1 MIGIRYMKE
10 NMEEF
15 IPSAFN
21 GLMYLS
27 TFRDA
32 FQRSELG
39 VRVSIEHMETFFFM
53 CTVHKQEGVEL
64 RHLQE
69 QLGYPQAKMHRTADT
84 LMQMGWFNIE
94 PSPTDAR
101 QKVVSMTDKGMRF
114 FGKISKYLHPD
125 RPAANPYEEKAYEL
139 SGMIKY
145 EAEQKLNVSKARGD
159 EKWAKTIKDVVK
171 RAFGAVPEI
180 GTGYVKTHLGIVTLA
195 VLMKRTYASTTDE
208 LASVMFGMGND
219 QLEALL
225 TPTPKVMGMANVENP
240 IQIMDGLIKKY
251 GIEGVHENPQLRIH
265 YAQLAQQV
273 AKNQKIKADNS
284 VNVMKE
290 LNKKRAAIMRE
301 HLENTRQVRAINK
314 KLKPTFKLLA
324 GQERELNRTKDV
336 LRHKTQ
342 KLNAMLDEINQRRTE
357 CAKEIENNLGKGLG
371 SLSTLN
377 AARIIEEK
385 KILGKVIDKDDKLI
399 FNEDD

>member
-1 MIGIRYMKE
+1 MKE
-10 NMEEF
+10 NMEDY

-125 RPAANPYEEKAYEL
+125 SPAANPYEEKAYEL

-145 EAEQKLNVSKARGD
+145 EAEQKHNVSTARTD

-180 GTGYVKTHLGIVTLA
+180 GSGYVKTHLGIVTLA

-208 LASVMFGMGND
+208 LASVMNGMGND
-219 QLEALL
+219 QLEELL
-225 TPTPKVMGMANVENP
+225 TPTPKAGGLANVDNP
-240 IQIMDGLIKKY
+240 LQIMDAMIEKY
-251 GIEGVHENPQLRIH
+251 GIEGVHGNPQLQIH
-265 YAQLAQQV
+265 YAQLANKV
-273 AKNQKIKADNS
+273 AKQQKDKS
-284 VNVMKE
+284 MSFTQQMEV
-290 LNKKRAAIMRE
+290 LNKRRAAIMRQIV
-301 HLENTRQVRAINK
+301 ENHKNVRRVSKQLDGSDLIGTTKADLRRTFDMHTNETG
-314 KLKPTFKLLA
+314 KLT
-324 GQERELNRTKDV
+324 
-336 LRHKTQ
+336 
-342 KLNAMLDEINQRRTE
+342 AMLDKIIHEREAIQAEIN
-357 CAKEIENNLGKGLG
+357 NNLGKGIG
-371 SLSTLN
+371 ALSG
-377 AARIIEEK
+377 IQDPVKDIQDMK
-385 KILGKVIDKDDKLI
+385 KFGLLSPNNPYFKKDNK
-399 FNEDD
+399 

>member
-1 MIGIRYMKE
+1 MKE
-10 NMEEF
+10 NMEDY

-145 EAEQKLNVSKARGD
+145 EAEQKLNVSTARTD

-195 VLMKRTYASTTDE
+195 VLMKRTYVSTTDE
-208 LASVMFGMGND
+208 LAMKMYGMGNE
-219 QLEALL
+219 QLEELL
-225 TPTPKVMGMANVENP
+225 TPTPKAGGLANVDNP
-240 IQIMDGLIKKY
+240 LQIMDAMIEKY
-251 GIEGVHENPQLRIH
+251 GIEGVHGNPQLQIH
-265 YAQLAQQV
+265 YHQLANKV
-273 AKNQKIKADNS
+273 AKMQKEKNTNVNQQME
-284 VNVMKE
+284 V
-290 LNKKRAAIMRE
+290 LNKRRAAIMRQ
-301 HLENTRQVRAINK
+301 LVENHKNVRRVNKQLDGSDLIGTTKADLKRTFDMHTRETG
-314 KLKPTFKLLA
+314 KLTALLDKI
-324 GQERELNRTKDV
+324 GKERE
-336 LRHKTQ
+336 
-342 KLNAMLDEINQRRTE
+342 I
-357 CAKEIENNLGKGLG
+357 IEAQIQNNLSKGIG
-371 SLSTLN
+371 ALSGIQDTVKDLQDM
-377 AARIIEEK
+377 K
-385 KILGKVIDKDDKLI
+385 KFGLLSQDNPFFKKDNK
-399 FNEDD
+399 

>member
-1 MIGIRYMKE
+1 MKE

-21 GLMYLS
+21 GLMYIS

-32 FQRSELG
+32 FKELDDKT
-39 VRVSIEHMETFFFM
+39 RVSIEHMETFFFM
-53 CTVHKQEGVEL
+53 CTVFNQEGVEL

-84 LMQMGWFNIE
+84 LMQMGWFSIE

-114 FGKISKYLHPD
+114 FARISKYLYPD
-125 RPAANPYEEKAYEL
+125 RPAANPYEEKTYEL

-145 EAEQKLNVSKARGD
+145 EAEQKLNVSNARTD

-208 LASVMFGMGND
+208 LASKMYGMGNE

-225 TPTPKVMGMANVENP
+225 TPTPKAGGLANVDNP
-240 IQIMDGLIKKY
+240 LQVMDSMIEKY
-251 GIEGVHENPQLRIH
+251 GLDGVHGNPQLQMIYH
-265 YAQLAQQV
+265 QLANKV
-273 AKNQKIKADNS
+273 AKQQKDKSISFTQQMEN
-284 VNVMKE
+284 
-290 LNKKRAAIMRE
+290 LNKRKAAIMIQ
-301 HLENTRQVRAINK
+301 LSENAKNIRRVHKQLNGSDLIGTTKAD
-314 KLKPTFKLLA
+314 
-324 GQERELNRTKDV
+324 LNRTYAMHE
-336 LRHKTQ
+336 RETN
-342 KLNAMLDEINQRRTE
+342 KLTALHDKIADELDALKAEIN
-357 CAKEIENNLGKGLG
+357 NNLGKGIG
-371 SLSTLN
+371 ALSG
-377 AARIIEEK
+377 IQDPIKEIQDMK
-385 KILGKVIDKDDKLI
+385 KFGLLSPNNPYFKKDNK
-399 FNEDD
+399 

>member
-1 MIGIRYMKE
+1 MKE
-10 NMEEF
+10 NMEDY
-15 IPSAFN
+15 IPAAFN

-145 EAEQKLNVSKARGD
+145 EAEQKYNVSTARTD
-159 EKWAKTIKDVVK
+159 EKWAKTIKAVVK

-180 GTGYVKTHLGIVTLA
+180 GSGYVKTHLGIVTLA

-208 LASVMFGMGND
+208 LAATMYGMGND
-219 QLEALL
+219 QLEELL
-225 TPTPKVMGMANVENP
+225 TPTPKAGGLANVDNP
-240 IQIMDGLIKKY
+240 LQIMDAMIEKY
-251 GIEGVHENPQLRIH
+251 GIEGVHGNPQLQIH
-265 YAQLAQQV
+265 YAQLANKV
-273 AKNQKIKADNS
+273 AKQQKDKSMTFTQQMEN
-284 VNVMKE
+284 
-290 LNKKRAAIMRE
+290 LNKRRAAIMRQIV
-301 HLENTRQVRAINK
+301 ENHKNIKRVNKQLNGSDLIGSTKADLRRTFDMHTNETGKLTALLDKIIDERDAIQ
-314 KLKPTFKLLA
+314 A
-324 GQERELNRTKDV
+324 
-336 LRHKTQ
+336 
-342 KLNAMLDEINQRRTE
+342 EIN
-357 CAKEIENNLGKGLG
+357 NNLGKGIG
-371 SLSTLN
+371 ALSGIQDPVKDIQDMNKYGLLASSN
-377 AARIIEEK
+377 PFFK
-385 KILGKVIDKDDKLI
+385 KDNK
-399 FNEDD
+399 

>member
-1 MIGIRYMKE
+1 MKE
-10 NMEEF
+10 NMEDY
-15 IPSAFN
+15 IPAAFN

-145 EAEQKLNVSKARGD
+145 EAEQKHNVSTARTD
-159 EKWAKTIKDVVK
+159 EKWAKTIKAVVK

-180 GTGYVKTHLGIVTLA
+180 GSGYVKTHLGIVTLA

-208 LASVMFGMGND
+208 LAATMYGMGND
-219 QLEALL
+219 QLEELL
-225 TPTPKVMGMANVENP
+225 TPTPKAGGLANVDNP
-240 IQIMDGLIKKY
+240 LQIMDAMIEKY
-251 GIEGVHENPQLRIH
+251 GIEGVHGNPQLQIH
-265 YAQLAQQV
+265 YAQLANKV
-273 AKNQKIKADNS
+273 AKQQKDKSMTFTQQMEN
-284 VNVMKE
+284 
-290 LNKKRAAIMRE
+290 LNKRRAAIMRQIV
-301 HLENTRQVRAINK
+301 ENHKNIKRVNKQLNGSDLIGSTKADLRRTFDMHTNETGKLTALLDKIIDERDAIQ
-314 KLKPTFKLLA
+314 A
-324 GQERELNRTKDV
+324 
-336 LRHKTQ
+336 
-342 KLNAMLDEINQRRTE
+342 EIN
-357 CAKEIENNLGKGLG
+357 NNLGKGIG
-371 SLSTLN
+371 ALSGIQDPVKDIQDMNKYGLLASSN
-377 AARIIEEK
+377 PFFK
-385 KILGKVIDKDDKLI
+385 KDNK
-399 FNEDD
+399 